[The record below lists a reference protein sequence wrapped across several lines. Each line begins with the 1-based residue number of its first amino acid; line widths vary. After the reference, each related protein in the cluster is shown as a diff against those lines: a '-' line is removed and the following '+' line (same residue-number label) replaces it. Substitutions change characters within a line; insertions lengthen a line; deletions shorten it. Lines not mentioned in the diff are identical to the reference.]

1 MKKEN
6 FIRLAVTITA
16 LILLLLLCAV
26 VAIHSQDTTI
36 AEAPHAIN
44 TIIYVIDKPL
54 TIKVDIPFYRQAQA
68 TRFGGYKALCRL
80 LLKNGVSPEDAL
92 TYISSDLDGIWNYL
106 SPLETSPIDAQL
118 IVKDYLFDYKKES
131 YGLAFDKI
139 SVAIKISSA
148 LDGELEYLSLERVTP
163 KETVNTLIE
172 KTLLIGS
179 YSTSA
184 INSHENRKKNI
195 AISASRLNSIT
206 VLPQEELSFNKTVG
220 KRSIENG
227 FLEATVISCGE
238 YVKGIGGGICQTATT
253 LYNALLRGGFICNA
267 LSHSYPASYISPSLD
282 CMVSENADFI
292 FKNTSEENV
301 YIFGGFKN
309 GRVWFEIYGKKS
321 IGITPLSRIINIIP
335 FKTLDEQG
343 KPITPTPDMTLLSKG
358 INGIISEAYYITPN
372 GEERVFRRN
381 TYKTKNAVY
390 KSPTIG

>member
-6 FIRLAVTITA
+6 SIRLAVTITA
-16 LILLLLLCAV
+16 LTLLFLLCAV

-36 AEAPHAIN
+36 AEAPHTIN
-44 TIIYVIDKPL
+44 ATVYVIDKPL
-54 TIKVDIPFYRQAQA
+54 TIKADIPFYRQAQA
-68 TRFGGYKALCRL
+68 TRVGGYKALCRL

-92 TYISSDLDGIWNYL
+92 TYISDDLDGIWNYI
-106 SPLETSPIDAQL
+106 SPFEIPPMDAQL
-118 IVKDYLFDYKKES
+118 VVKDYLFDYKKES
-131 YGLAFDKI
+131 YGLAFDRI
-139 SVAIKISSA
+139 SVAIKIASA

-163 KETVNTLIE
+163 KETVNTLKE

-195 AISASRLNSIT
+195 ALSASRLNGIT
-206 VLPQEELSFNKTVG
+206 VHPQGELSFNKIVG

-227 FLEATVISCGE
+227 FLEATVISDGE
-238 YVKGIGGGICQTATT
+238 YVEGIGGGICQTATT

-267 LSHSYPASYISPSLD
+267 FSHSYPASYISPSLD
-282 CMVSENADFI
+282 CMVSENSDFI
-292 FKNTSEENV
+292 FKNTSTENV
-301 YIFGGFKN
+301 YVFGGFKN
-309 GRVWFEIYGKKS
+309 GRVWFEIYGKKTIS
-321 IGITPLSRIINIIP
+321 ITPLSRIVKSIP

-343 KPITPTPDMTLLSKG
+343 KPIIPTSEMTLLSKG

-381 TYKTKNAVY
+381 TYKTKNAIY
-390 KSPTIG
+390 KSSTM